1 MCNIINHYIYYKINT
16 EVNIS
21 LMKIVIAGVG
31 YVGLISGLGLAKLD
45 NKIQFLDIDSNKINK
60 LKNNE
65 LPFYEPGLKELLVA
79 PDVHNNITFH
89 DSYSEIDWID
99 LDIFMICVQTPST
112 TDGSLDTSFMN
123 NVFSDLNLHLK
134 NNTIV
139 CIKSTIHPSAVDSF
153 LESSDIKSEKIV
165 FNPEF
170 LREGSAID
178 DFFNPDRIVIGSDDI
193 ENAQKISMLY
203 EHFPSEIL
211 FTDPI
216 SSQLIK
222 YLANT
227 YLPLRLSFAN
237 EASQLVSTMGGT
249 LSDVLKGIGLDNRI
263 GQNYLRPSPGWGGSC
278 FPKDLNEIQ
287 NLADNN
293 SLNLPIIKN
302 ISESNN
308 IHMEWFGNQLI
319 EIKKEKK
326 LQQIILLGASFK
338 ENTDDIRHSPTLSIY
353 KNLKVLGEKVYI
365 YDQYIELD
373 GDFDKSTNF
382 EDNTLYV
389 EMFPI
394 SDAVF
399 NEYKEKLSEYENVYY
414 FRFWEEALDI

>member
-1 MCNIINHYIYYKINT
+1 
-16 EVNIS
+16 
-21 LMKIVIAGVG
+21 MKIVIAGVG
-31 YVGLISGLGLAKLD
+31 YVGLITGLGLAKLD

-60 LKNNE
+60 LKNKE
-65 LPFYEPGLKELLVA
+65 LPFYEPGLKELLA
-79 PDVHNNITFH
+79 DPDVHNNITFH

-112 TDGSLDTSFMN
+112 TDGFLDTSFMN

-139 CIKSTIHPSAVDSF
+139 CVKSTIHPSAIDSF
-153 LESSDIKSEKIV
+153 LESSDIKSERIV

-178 DFFNPDRIVIGSDDI
+178 DFFNPDRIIIGSDDI

-203 EHFPSEIL
+203 EHFSSEIL

-263 GQNYLRPSPGWGGSC
+263 GQNYFRPSPGWGGSC

-302 ISESNN
+302 INESNN

-338 ENTDDIRHSPTLSIY
+338 ENTDDIRYSPTLSIY
-353 KNLKVLGEKVYI
+353 KNLKLLGEEVYI
-365 YDQYIELD
+365 YDQYIDLD
-373 GDFDKSTNF
+373 EDFDKSTNF

-394 SDAVF
+394 SDTVF

>member
-1 MCNIINHYIYYKINT
+1 
-16 EVNIS
+16 
-21 LMKIVIAGVG
+21 MKIVIAGVG
-31 YVGLISGLGLAKLD
+31 YVGLVTGLGLAKLG

-60 LKNNE
+60 LKDKE

-79 PDVHNNITFH
+79 PDVYNNIAFH
-89 DSYSEIDWID
+89 DSYSEIDWVD

-112 TDGSLDTSFMN
+112 TDGSLDTSFMT
-123 NVFSDLNLHLK
+123 NVFSELNLHLE

-139 CIKSTIHPSAVDSF
+139 CIKSTIHPTAVNSF
-153 LESSDIKSEKIV
+153 LESLDIKSERIV

-170 LREGSAID
+170 LKEGSAID
-178 DFFNPDRIVIGSDDI
+178 DFFNPDRIVIGSDDLD
-193 ENAQKISMLY
+193 NAQKIATIY
-203 EHFPSEIL
+203 ENFSSEIL

-249 LSDVLKGIGLDNRI
+249 LRDVLKGIGLDTRI

-302 ISESNN
+302 INKSNN
-308 IHMEWFGNQLI
+308 IHMDWFGNKLI

-326 LQQIILLGASFK
+326 LQQIVLLGASFK
-338 ENTDDIRHSPTLSIY
+338 ENTDDIRHSPTLAIY
-353 KNLKVLGEKVYI
+353 KNLKALGEKIYI
-365 YDQYIELD
+365 YDLYIELD
-373 GDFDKSTNF
+373 EDFDKITNF

-394 SDAVF
+394 SDNVF
-399 NEYKEKLSEYENVYY
+399 KEYKEKLSKYENVYY
-414 FRFWEEALDI
+414 FRFWEEVLDI